1 MDLEQ
6 RLPQEP
12 APYRFAQSVP
22 PFLFGAMWGVAM
34 DTLMPHP
41 TYDARLDMTLLEA
54 GALTGGMAFGK
65 TMNTGYV
72 GKKILRDCP
81 PYYVGAVVGQALV
94 AVAKGIL

>member
-6 RLPQEP
+6 RIPQEP
-12 APYRFAQSVP
+12 VPYRFAQSVP
-22 PFLFGAMWGVAM
+22 PFLLGTAFGAVA
-34 DTLMPHP
+34 DLLMPLP
-41 TYDARLDMTLLEA
+41 EYDARLDATLLEA
-54 GALTGGMAFGK
+54 GAITAGMVLGRAMAGGYA
-65 TMNTGYV
+65 